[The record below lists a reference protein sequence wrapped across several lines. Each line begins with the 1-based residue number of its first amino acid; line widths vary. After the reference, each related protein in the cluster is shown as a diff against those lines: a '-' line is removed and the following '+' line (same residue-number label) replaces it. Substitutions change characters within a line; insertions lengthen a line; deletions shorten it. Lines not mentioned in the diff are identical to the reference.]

1 MNRNHETHEISR
13 KSKEWELGR
22 RLCRSRFFR
31 AVFVSFVVSWEEEL
45 TAEARRKREFRS
57 FGGGP
62 IEKTLRLCG
71 FARGLLSLDGRW
83 ESMGGIFACPLTALH

>member
-31 AVFVSFVVSWEEEL
+31 AVFVTFVVSWMEKITAMAQRSLRGAKEEGV
-45 TAEARRKREFRS
+45 S
-57 FGGGP
+57 
-62 IEKTLRLCG
+62 
-71 FARGLLSLDGRW
+71 DN
-83 ESMGGIFACPLTALH
+83 ALGVVVSDQMKGYL